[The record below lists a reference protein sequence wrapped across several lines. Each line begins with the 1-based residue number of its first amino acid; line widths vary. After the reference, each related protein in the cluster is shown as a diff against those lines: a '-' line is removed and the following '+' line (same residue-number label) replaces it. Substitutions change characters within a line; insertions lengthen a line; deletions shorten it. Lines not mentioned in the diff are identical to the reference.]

1 MFASSVGMQ
10 NVIIVSKCLGVT
22 QINPE
27 ESWYEFHFKGVYA
40 GKSLKKVM
48 LLGKQ
53 GLKLICGDEYM
64 MYIQIHSFQNGILN
78 GIILKTATLNDLRD
92 RS

>member
-1 MFASSVGMQ
+1 MK

-22 QINPE
+22 QINLQ

-40 GKSLKKVM
+40 GKSLKKIR

-53 GLKLICGDEYM
+53 EMRLTCGEEYLL
-64 MYIQIHSFQNGILN
+64 YIQINSLQDGILN
-78 GIILKTATLNDLRD
+78 GLILKTATLVDLRD

>member
-1 MFASSVGMQ
+1 MFASSVRMK

-22 QINPE
+22 QINLQ

-40 GKSLKKVM
+40 GKSLKKIR
-48 LLGKQ
+48 LLGRQ
-53 GLKLICGDEYM
+53 GLKLTYGEEYLL
-64 MYIQIHSFQNGILN
+64 YIQITSLHNGTLN
-78 GIILKTATLNDLRD
+78 GLILKTATLLDLRD

>member
-1 MFASSVGMQ
+1 MK

-22 QINPE
+22 QINPQ

-40 GKSLKKVM
+40 GKSLKKIR

-53 GLKLICGDEYM
+53 GLKLTCGDEYLL
-64 MYIQIHSFQNGILN
+64 YIQINSLKGGILS
-78 GIILKTATLNDLRD
+78 GLILKTAPLLDLKD